1 MGEPGPSLPP
11 AGEWQ
16 RLGVQVES
24 ELHAGMQSRVFAAT
38 VGGQRVALKLTDAR
52 LADAALVAERL
63 RMTGALAA
71 LTPVVAAPVRLGG
84 ALLQQVGAWLA
95 SATSF
100 VDGRGID
107 LTSAGDARLM
117 GETLAGLH
125 DALGRLPAFAIPPVA
140 ALAAGTGSGP
150 AAAAAAG
157 RQLLHGD
164 FNALNVIV
172 TPAGP
177 RLIDF
182 DDCGYGP
189 VAFDVA
195 NALYMVLFDA
205 SVGDRPKLYATFRPG
220 FLAGY
225 RQAAGRPL
233 DDGEVDGFIDARVA
247 ALGRWLDDLPNA
259 PIGIRTS
266 SPEWL
271 QTLRAFVAGYRS
283 GHW

>member
-1 MGEPGPSLPP
+1 MGESGPSLPP

-24 ELHAGMQSRVFAAT
+24 ELHAGMQSRVFVAS

>member
-1 MGEPGPSLPP
+1 MGEDCSAAGDTGGMGESGPSLPP

-71 LTPVVAAPVRLGG
+71 LTPVVAAPVPLGG

-95 SATSF
+95 SATPF

-125 DALGRLPAFAIPPVA
+125 DALGRLPAFAIPPVMRSSSTSA
-140 ALAAGTGSGP
+140 PSSVSSRTTYASG
-150 AAAAAAG
+150 
-157 RQLLHGD
+157 
-164 FNALNVIV
+164 
-172 TPAGP
+172 GP
-177 RLIDF
+177 
-182 DDCGYGP
+182 P
-189 VAFDVA
+189 KKVAF
-195 NALYMVLFDA
+195 
-205 SVGDRPKLYATFRPG
+205 
-220 FLAGY
+220 
-225 RQAAGRPL
+225 
-233 DDGEVDGFIDARVA
+233 
-247 ALGRWLDDLPNA
+247 
-259 PIGIRTS
+259 
-266 SPEWL
+266 SPSP
-271 QTLRAFVAGYRS
+271 T
-283 GHW
+283 

>member
-1 MGEPGPSLPP
+1 M
-11 AGEWQ
+11 
-16 RLGVQVES
+16 
-24 ELHAGMQSRVFAAT
+24 
-38 VGGQRVALKLTDAR
+38 
-52 LADAALVAERL
+52 
-63 RMTGALAA
+63 
-71 LTPVVAAPVRLGG
+71 
-84 ALLQQVGAWLA
+84 
-95 SATSF
+95 
-100 VDGRGID
+100 
-107 LTSAGDARLM
+107 
-117 GETLAGLH
+117 
-125 DALGRLPAFAIPPVA
+125 
-140 ALAAGTGSGP
+140 
-150 AAAAAAG
+150 
-157 RQLLHGD
+157 
-164 FNALNVIV
+164 IV